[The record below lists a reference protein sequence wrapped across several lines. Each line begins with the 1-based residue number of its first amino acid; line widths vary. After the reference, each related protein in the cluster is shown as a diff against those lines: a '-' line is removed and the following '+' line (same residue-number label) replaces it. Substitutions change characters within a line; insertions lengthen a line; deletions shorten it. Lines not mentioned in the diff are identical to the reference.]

1 MTEQHNLPSE
11 LTHGEEHKL
20 FCMTTEEA
28 SEAMRRLEAKVDKLQ
43 EGFDQV
49 VATFAALGATLETD
63 GLAGVMGLMMGG
75 MRT

>member
-1 MTEQHNLPSE
+1 MTETTPGSDLAMPEQHTLSCSLNDVADHLI
-11 LTHGEEHKL
+11 
-20 FCMTTEEA
+20 
-28 SEAMRRLEAKVDKLQ
+28 RLEAKVDKLQ

-75 MRT
+75 MRA